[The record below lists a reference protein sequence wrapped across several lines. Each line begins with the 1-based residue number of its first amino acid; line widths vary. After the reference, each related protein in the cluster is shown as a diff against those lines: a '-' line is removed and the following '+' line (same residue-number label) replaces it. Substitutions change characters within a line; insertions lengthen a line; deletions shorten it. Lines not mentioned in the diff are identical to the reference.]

1 LQMDAK
7 NAEAMYMEGMC
18 FQKKGEK
25 QKGQAICDKA
35 IALDPSLQNLKQQ
48 KQMPGF

>member
-1 LQMDAK
+1 MS
-7 NAEAMYMEGMC
+7 

-25 QKGQAICDKA
+25 QKGQALCDEA
-35 IALDPSLQNLKQQ
+35 IKMKPELKSLRQE